1 MATTK
6 ITLPDLF
13 DLSSLDS
20 ALRLPSGTEAQRPA
34 SPSTGEWR
42 YNTDSNTIE
51 FWDGIKWRTLSDQVI
66 PPVNSENFNA
76 VTYTGNGSTQSI
88 TGVGFK
94 PDFVWVKV
102 RSTTGSGPLADSTRG
117 TGKALYSNLTDA
129 DYTFPAGQGVTSF
142 DSDGFSIGDD
152 STGNGGYN
160 GNGKTYVAWCW
171 KANGGTTTAGS
182 GTNTTSVTNQV
193 NTKAGFSISTF
204 TGSASAAGNFTHGL
218 GEVPDMYIVKSTS
231 FSDSWFVW
239 HKDLTNTTDY
249 AVRLNTSAAEQSL
262 SGFWNST
269 APSSTLISLGN
280 GILVNN
286 ATYVAYAFKSVAG
299 YSSFGTYTGN
309 GSTNGPIVNT
319 GFEPA
324 FVITKGSSTTGGWVI
339 FSNKLSTANPRV
351 QYFQAN
357 VNNAEETLTGG
368 MDFLSNGFQLKE
380 TDAELNGNGD
390 TFIYIAFASDASTA
404 PTLADSFAIK
414 NYSGNSGTQ
423 SITGLGFSPSW
434 VWIKKTSG
442 SEDHALFDI
451 VRGVQRQISTNLQ
464 SADYTTSNAIS
475 SFDADGWT
483 TGNNGATNSS
493 GDYASWNWK
502 ANINPNINTDGTIQ
516 SVVSANQA
524 AGFSIVKY
532 TGNGVNGSTVGHGL
546 GVAPEV
552 MIIKSLSSVLYWA
565 VYSKY
570 NTGSSGNPATERLKL
585 PGTSAT
591 ATTTIYWDS
600 TEPDSSVFTI
610 GTDTDVNTNGDEFIA
625 YCFSAIT
632 GFSKSGT
639 YTSNASTKITTGFQ
653 PDFFI
658 FKYIGGGDWYI
669 QDSTMSEGAVGA
681 NGGDLIKKYLEPNN
695 NTQQLSVSTGGVEIM
710 SDGFYPTNWFDT
722 TNGVFYMAFKANIT
736 QYPISSGYMG
746 YLVVAGGAG
755 GGYAQYGN
763 GGGGG
768 AGGLR
773 TTYGTLSGGGASAE
787 SDLTLTAG
795 TYTITVGAGGGSS
808 VAGSASTITGNASI
822 STVGGGR
829 AGYRNGP
836 RVEAASGGSGGGGFA
851 DGVSPDAIRPGGAGT
866 TGEGFAG
873 ADSQNATNVI
883 YAGGGGGA
891 AAAAVEVNGGDAL
904 SVSITGSNV
913 FYAGGGGTAG
923 KANNTETYMN
933 PTGTVTGGAGTS
945 QGNNSNGQAAQ
956 ANTGSGGGASH
967 SSSGSSNNGGSGGS
981 GIVVLR
987 LNTSDYSGTTTGSP
1001 TVTTNGSE
1009 TILTYTG
1016 SGTYVHS

>member
-6 ITLPDLF
+6 ITSPDLF
-13 DLSSLDS
+13 NLESLNS
-20 ALRLPSGTEAQRPA
+20 ALKLPSGTTAERPT

-42 YNTDSNTIE
+42 YNTTTNLVE
-51 FWDGIKWRTLSDQVI
+51 FYDGAEWRDLQSENI
-66 PPVNSENFNA
+66 PPINSENFNT
-76 VTYTGNGSTQSI
+76 VLYTGTGSAQSI

-94 PDFVWVKV
+94 PDFVWIKDRDTNFSHAV
-102 RSTTGSGPLADSTRG
+102 TDSTRG
-117 TGKALYSNLTDA
+117 VGNIVKPNTTDA
-129 DYTFPAGQGVTSF
+129 QSTDAQTITSF
-142 DSDGFSIGDD
+142 DADGFSLGTAGGSFNNNGD
-152 STGNGGYN
+152 N
-160 GNGKTYVAWCW
+160 YVAWCW
-171 KANGGTTTAGS
+171 KANGGTTSSNTD
-182 GTNTTSVTNQV
+182 GTTTSTVQA
-193 NTKAGFSISTF
+193 NTKAEFSIVQWPQTAGASTNVGHGLNSAPDLIITKAINDTDNWYVYNSASGVGKFSYLNLSNGEATSATAYSAVDATTF
-204 TGSASAAGNFTHGL
+204 TAN
-218 GEVPDMYIVKSTS
+218 
-231 FSDSWFVW
+231 
-239 HKDLTNTTDY
+239 
-249 AVRLNTSAAEQSL
+249 L
-262 SGFWNST
+262 SNNSGINM
-269 APSSTLISLGN
+269 ISYCF
-280 GILVNN
+280 
-286 ATYVAYAFKSVAG
+286 ASVAQ
-299 YSSFGTYTGN
+299 YSSIGTYTGN
-309 GSTNGPIVNT
+309 GSINGPIVNT

-324 FVITKGSSTTGGWVI
+324 FLMTKQTNTSSNWVIVDNKRSTT
-339 FSNKLSTANPRV
+339 NPRNKGLRPNTDDTESTV
-351 QYFQAN
+351 GDN
-357 VNNAEETLTGG
+357 MVV
-368 MDFLSNGFQLKE
+368 DFLTNGFQLKQ
-380 TDAELNGNGD
+380 TSGANDNGG
-390 TFIYIAFASDASTA
+390 TFLYIAFASDASAA
-404 PTLADSFAIK
+404 PALADSFAIK

-695 NTQQLSVSTGGVEIM
+695 NTQELSVSTGGVEIM

-722 TNGVFYMAFKANIT
+722 TNGVFYMAFKENPAPRPLAGNMSFLIV
-736 QYPISSGYMG
+736 GG
-746 YLVVAGGAG
+746 GAAGGS
-755 GGYAQYGN
+755 GN
-763 GGGGG
+763 GGSGGGG
-768 AGGLR
+768 AGGLK
-773 TTYGTLSGGGASAE
+773 TSYGGTSGGGSASP
-787 SDLTLTAG
+787 SDITLAAG
-795 TYTITVGAGGGSS
+795 TYTITVGGGGAGVGN
-808 VAGSASTITGNASI
+808 VAN
-822 STVGGGR
+822 TVGNDGSDSELSGPSMTTINCDGGGGGGAWQGQDGR
-829 AGYRNGP
+829 A
-836 RVEAASGGSGGGGFA
+836 GGSGGGGGA
-851 DGVSPDAIRPGGAGT
+851 KAAGTGNTSGGAGSA
-866 TGEGFAG
+866 GQGFAG
-873 ADSQNATNVI
+873 GTGWDGTTP
-883 YAGGGGGA
+883 YAGGGGGGA
-891 AAAAVEVNGGDAL
+891 SQAGENGGNASVANGGNGL
-904 SVSITGSNV
+904 AVSISGTSV
-913 FYAGGGGTAG
+913 AYAGGGGSGTEVNTYSSEGQGGTGGGGTGGTNTRIATAG
-923 KANNTETYMN
+923 T
-933 PTGTVTGGAGTS
+933 
-945 QGNNSNGQAAQ
+945 
-956 ANTGSGGGASH
+956 ANTGGGGGGGGYP
-967 SSSGSSNNGGSGGS
+967 SGYYDNGAGGSGL
-981 GIVVLR
+981 VVLR
-987 LNTSDYSGTTTGSP
+987 LLTSQYSGTTTGSP
-1001 TVTTNGSE
+1001 TVTTDGDYSV
-1009 TILTYTG
+1009 LTYTG

>member
-6 ITLPDLF
+6 ITSPDLF
-13 DLSSLDS
+13 NLESLNT
-20 ALRLPSGTEAQRPA
+20 ALKLPSGTTAQRPT

-42 YNTDSNTIE
+42 YNTTTNLVE
-51 FWDGIKWRTLSDQVI
+51 FWDGGEWRDLQSENI
-66 PPVNSENFNA
+66 PPINSENFNT
-76 VTYTGNGSTQSI
+76 VLYTGTGSAQSI

-94 PDFVWVKV
+94 PDWIWIKDRDTNFSHAV
-102 RSTTGSGPLADSTRG
+102 TDSTRG
-117 TGKALYSNLTDA
+117 VGNIVKPNTTDA
-129 DYTFPAGQGVTSF
+129 QSTDAQTITSF
-142 DSDGFSIGDD
+142 DADGFSLGTAGGSFNNNGD
-152 STGNGGYN
+152 N
-160 GNGKTYVAWCW
+160 YVAWCW
-171 KANGGTTTAGS
+171 KANGGTTSSNTDGS
-182 GTNTTSVTNQV
+182 ITSTVQA
-193 NTKAGFSISTF
+193 NTKAAFSVVSW
-204 TGSASAAGNFTHGL
+204 TGTGAQGTIGHGL
-218 GEVPDMYIVKSTS
+218 SVAPELIFSKRLDSTNNWS
-231 FSDSWFVW
+231 VYD
-239 HKDLTNTTDY
+239 K
-249 AVRLNTSAAEQSL
+249 SL
-262 SGFWNST
+262 SLSHTSYPNWLYLNLNSSEQNSGSSANHPYYQ
-269 APSSTLISLGN
+269 APSSTLIYQNTGTSESTNVN
-280 GILVNN
+280 GG
-286 ATYVAYAFKSVAG
+286 TYISYCFASVAG
-299 YSSFGTYTGN
+299 YSSIGSYTGN

-324 FVITKGSSTTGGWVI
+324 FVIIKRTDSSDNWSMTD
-339 FSNKLSTANPRV
+339 NKRSSSNPRI
-351 QYFQAN
+351 
-357 VNNAEETLTGG
+357 NALFPNLDSVELTSGYTV
-368 MDFLSNGFQLKE
+368 DYLSNGFQIKS
-380 TDAELNGNGD
+380 TDNAMNANGG
-390 TFIYIAFASDASTA
+390 TYLYIAFGSDASAA
-404 PTLADSFAIK
+404 PALADSFAIK
-414 NYSGNSGTQ
+414 NYSGNGGTQ

-434 VWIKKTSG
+434 VWIKRKSG

-451 VRGVQRQISTNLQ
+451 VRGVQRQISTNQQ

-483 TGNNGATNSS
+483 TGNNGATNAS
-493 GDYASWNWK
+493 GSTYASWNWK

-600 TEPDSSVFTI
+600 TQPDSSVFTI

-722 TNGVFYMAFKANIT
+722 TNGVFYMAFKENPTI
-736 QYPISSGYMG
+736 YPVAGNMSF
-746 YLVVAGGAG
+746 LVIAGGASG
-755 GGYAQYGN
+755 AVAH

-773 TTYGTLSGGGASAE
+773 TSYGPTSGGGSSAE
-787 SDLTLTAG
+787 SDITLAAG
-795 TYTITVGAGGGSS
+795 TYTITVGAGGGGATSGGSNVSGNNGVDSS
-808 VAGSASTITGNASI
+808 ISASGLTTITSI
-822 STVGGGR
+822 GGGGGSSY
-829 AGYRNGP
+829 AGQTTPGN
-836 RVEAASGGSGGGGFA
+836 GGSGGGGGNQSQA
-851 DGVSPDAIRPGGAGT
+851 GGTGTAGQGYNGG
-866 TGEGFAG
+866 TG
-873 ADSQNATNVI
+873 SSSSSN
-883 YAGGGGGA
+883 YPSGGGGGA
-891 AAAAVEVNGGDAL
+891 GAVGGNGSGTSAGNGGAGL
-904 SVSITGSNV
+904 ETSITGSSV
-913 FYAGGGGTAG
+913 AYAGGAGGSSYVGGTAG
-923 KANNTETYMN
+923 
-933 PTGTVTGGAGTS
+933 TGGIGGGANGTNSSGVSNAGT
-945 QGNNSNGQAAQ
+945 
-956 ANTGSGGGASH
+956 ANTGG
-967 SSSGSSNNGGSGGS
+967 GGSGATGATSGAGGS
-981 GIVVLR
+981 GVIILR
-987 LNTSDYSGTTTGSP
+987 LLTSEYSSSTTGSP
-1001 TVTTNGSE
+1001 TVTTDGDY